1 MESRR
6 QTKAETL
13 QPNWEGGRGLLPRRP
28 PTPALRQGPESL
40 RTPQGWRS
48 GLRGISSPVQA
59 RALKESV
66 DSPGL
71 EEQAPR
77 DLLTSPALLQG
88 LARPAPSQR
97 SPCSPHPTQKQGRGA
112 LSWSLQLT
120 ARHDEPGF
128 LCWSAPRARGRPS
141 IGSDAERREGYA
153 QRRLSSLSTSTSAQ
167 TPTFPRTARQVSMTA
182 PNKPAEGRKQA

>member
-28 PTPALRQGPESL
+28 PTPALRQGPESR

-59 RALKESV
+59 RALKEPV

-71 EEQAPR
+71 EERAPR
-77 DLLTSPALLQG
+77 DLLTSPGQG
-88 LARPAPSQR
+88 PEGVSGLPRAGGAGS
-97 SPCSPHPTQKQGRGA
+97 SGSPHQSRAPPGPGTASSIPTLPLLPSPHTETGMRG
-112 LSWSLQLT
+112 T
-120 ARHDEPGF
+120 F
-128 LCWSAPRARGRPS
+128 LESAAYS
-141 IGSDAERREGYA
+141 
-153 QRRLSSLSTSTSAQ
+153 
-167 TPTFPRTARQVSMTA
+167 
-182 PNKPAEGRKQA
+182 QA